1 MEAAR
6 LAGRY
11 ASALALLM
19 LRVLAN
25 DHDAAFAL
33 DNLALFADG
42 LHARTDLH
50 FDIHSFK
57 TRLIRGHYAPLAGAD
72 GRGNG
77 SISPAVPALK
87 RRKTG

>member
-25 DHDAAFAL
+25 DHYLAISL
-33 DNLALFADG
+33 YNLAFLADG
-42 LHARTDLH
+42 
-50 FDIHSFK
+50 F
-57 TRLIRGHYAPLAGAD
+57 Y
-72 GRGNG
+72 
-77 SISPAVPALK
+77 
-87 RRKTG
+87 

>member
-57 TRLIRGHYAPLAGAD
+57 TRLIRGSLCPLGGSGWAGE
-72 GRGNG
+72 RVN
-77 SISPAVPALK
+77 SPAC
-87 RRKTG
+87 TGA